1 VARVVLVDQLDRED
15 ALDRHRGQPVLA
27 MVVEAGR
34 LRQLRAWE
42 FALRERV
49 PEVDLFRVAD
59 VPTGRGVT
67 RERVLDRLDGRV
79 PEEVSLLIDM
89 EGRFARELGLD
100 TSQPN
105 LLLFDSELRITHRFL
120 GRQTEAMVERV
131 AAALAEL
138 GVGSEP
144 SP

>member
-42 FALRERV
+42 LALRERV

-79 PEEVSLLIDM
+79 ALQEAAIDLH
-89 EGRFARELGLD
+89 APSHD
-100 TSQPN
+100 
-105 LLLFDSELRITHRFL
+105 
-120 GRQTEAMVERV
+120 
-131 AAALAEL
+131 AAAIQNSRFTNDQAGIARQIELAMLEQPIHL
-138 GVGSEP
+138 YFGSTFER
-144 SP
+144 